1 MRALEHF
8 SNTAWSAFGKQNVRP
23 FSRTQGTHHFSIS
36 SEIHLRDTFKLPGP
50 VRSAIRTRVLA
61 QKALSTRTAW
71 RQNRGDQ
78 SFRERTRK
86 ATSVDSPIFA
96 YSLLFKSNVNVESL
110 HKDAH
115 MDKCN
120 TDGKSAGCFTTSL
133 LMELKRCCLGEITPL
148 DASRINPF
156 GAYELPSTS
165 NSLNKG
171 ADYFH
176 SRHYHPYY
184 QRYCSFASCDPP
196 RTFLHAHRVRR
207 QSPRLV
213 RTHHRRAP

>member
-8 SNTAWSAFGKQNVRP
+8 SNTASGAPLANKMFVPFREHKVLIIFRSRVKSICATRLNCPAQYAAQYDARSCSESFVNAVGMASKPGRP
-23 FSRTQGTHHFSIS
+23 TFS
-36 SEIHLRDTFKLPGP
+36 
-50 VRSAIRTRVLA
+50 
-61 QKALSTRTAW
+61 
-71 RQNRGDQ
+71 
-78 SFRERTRK
+78 ERTRK

-110 HKDAH
+110 HKEAH

-133 LMELKRCCLGEITPL
+133 SMELKRCCLGEITPL

-171 ADYFH
+171 A
-176 SRHYHPYY
+176 
-184 QRYCSFASCDPP
+184 
-196 RTFLHAHRVRR
+196 
-207 QSPRLV
+207 
-213 RTHHRRAP
+213 